1 MAIWAARVGPSEC
14 PFHQWWRSPSTNGLL
29 LPSQLLN
36 QVLNRVTAER
46 NLFDRVVTLRLPG
59 EDLDALHPNTLQAL
73 VPLLGT
79 VMPNSTFCPRTARL
93 GALQPWLTLL

>member
-1 MAIWAARVGPSEC
+1 MTGPGLPPRCCCGVSRRWVHLGWERGDPWEC
-14 PFHQWWRSPSTNGLL
+14 PSGEPPQTPTHGL

-59 EDLDALHPNTLQAL
+59 EDLALHTHRIPG
-73 VPLLGT
+73 LGSSAGSG
-79 VMPNSTFCPRTARL
+79 NA
-93 GALQPWLTLL
+93 

>member
-1 MAIWAARVGPSEC
+1 M
-14 PFHQWWRSPSTNGLL
+14 SPPIHSTNGL

-59 EDLDALHPNTLQAL
+59 LESVDHYPIL
-73 VPLLGT
+73 VAVTGILVRLLVHG
-79 VMPNSTFCPRTARL
+79 PAS
-93 GALQPWLTLL
+93 G

>member
-1 MAIWAARVGPSEC
+1 MSIGQGGRDPGDALVV
-14 PFHQWWRSPSTNGLL
+14 SPPIDSTNGL

-59 EDLDALHPNTLQAL
+59 EDL
-73 VPLLGT
+73 VP
-79 VMPNSTFCPRTARL
+79 
-93 GALQPWLTLL
+93 